1 MTTSD
6 DLDKKVFGYI
16 YRIYNPNLLT
26 INEQGQ
32 PIELSYIGRTEK
44 TVASRF
50 MQHKR
55 DANKFQGS
63 EKGGDGKLHAIM
75 WAHGLKDFIS
85 VELDRAYS
93 PEELS
98 ELETLYQEKYQ
109 SIKYGWNKIAASTI
123 NRINSDQL
131 EVMVEG
137 VLQKFSSLAQLC
149 TKLGISNSTVTFGIS
164 KKKLSLEDAVASAL
178 KAKKKTE
185 EKKNSPVI
193 VYRTPYATLNDAVRD
208 KKLNRHQLN
217 EKTLRTRIRNGMTP
231 EEAFSTPPIRG
242 RNTEVKITTPDDG
255 ITRTFASLAEAH
267 RNLSETYK
275 VPPYSSVVTLCKE
288 RGLTIE
294 QAFGFTSRPWE
305 KKYEELEALINNEG
319 YTLVGTKTPY
329 GDPVVLHV
337 TKEVFSTI
345 KEFADTFGYDYT
357 TIAEEIKK
365 GLTPDQILL
374 KRKHHLAMNQNT

>member
-6 DLDKKVFGYI
+6 EQEKKVFGYI
-16 YRIYNPNLLT
+16 YRIYNPKLLT
-26 INEQGQ
+26 INEHSQ

-44 TVASRF
+44 SVASRYL
-50 MQHKR
+50 QHKR
-55 DANKFQGS
+55 DANKFKGS

-85 VELDRAYS
+85 VELDKAYS

-98 ELETLYQEKYQ
+98 NMETLYQEKYQ

-131 EVMVEG
+131 EVMVNG
-137 VLQKFSSLAQLC
+137 SLQKFSSLAQLC
-149 TKLGISNSTVTFGIS
+149 SQLGISNSTVTFGIS

-178 KAKKKTE
+178 KAKKNTE
-185 EKKNSPVI
+185 DKKNTPVI
-193 VYRTPYATLNDAVRD
+193 IYRTPYATLNDAVRD
-208 KKLNRHQLN
+208 KKLNKHELN
-217 EKTLRTRIRNGMTP
+217 EKSLRTRIRNGMTL

-255 ITRTFASLAEAH
+255 VTHTFTSLAEAH
-267 RNLSETYK
+267 RNLSSTYK

-288 RGLTIE
+288 RGLTLE

-305 KKYEELEALINNEG
+305 EKYEELEALINNEG
-319 YTLVGTKTPY
+319 YTLVGKKSPY
-329 GDPVVLHV
+329 GDPVVLHI

-345 KEFADTFGYDYT
+345 KEFADSFGYDYT
-357 TIAEEIKK
+357 TIAEEIKR
-365 GLTPDQILL
+365 GITPDQILV
-374 KRKHHLAMNQNT
+374 KRKHHLANKKD